1 MNTIDWEFM
10 ISAFPTL
17 IQALPITL
25 FMAIAAMIFAIIGGL
40 ILALITKNKIPV
52 LHQLS
57 KLYISFFRGVPT
69 LVQLFLI
76 YYGLP
81 QLFPEM
87 SKMTALTAAII
98 GLSLKNAAYLAE
110 IFRAALNSVDDGQLE
125 ACLSVG
131 MTKFQAYRRIILP
144 QAIRNAI
151 PATGNT
157 FIGLLKETSLAFTLG
172 VMEMFAQ
179 GKMYASGNLKYFE
192 TYLAVA
198 IVYWILTMIYSML
211 QDLFERAMSKPYWE
225 RNPAI

>member
-131 MTKFQAYRRIILP
+131 MTKLQAYRRIILP

-198 IVYWILTMIYSML
+198 IVYWVLTIIYSML
-211 QDLFERAMSKPYWE
+211 QDLFERVMSKPY
-225 RNPAI
+225 RT

>member
-198 IVYWILTMIYSML
+198 IVYWVLTIIYSIL
-211 QDLFERAMSKPYWE
+211 QDLFERAMSKPY
-225 RNPAI
+225 RT

>member
-25 FMAIAAMIFAIIGGL
+25 FMAVAAMIFAIIGGL

-131 MTKFQAYRRIILP
+131 MTKLQAYRRIILP

-172 VMEMFAQ
+172 VMEVFAQ

-198 IVYWILTMIYSML
+198 IVYWVLTIIYSIL
-211 QDLFERAMSKPYWE
+211 QDLFEHAMSKPY
-225 RNPAI
+225 RT

>member
-131 MTKFQAYRRIILP
+131 MTKLQAYRRIILP
-144 QAIRNAI
+144 QAVRNAI

-198 IVYWILTMIYSML
+198 IVYWVLTIIYSIL
-211 QDLFERAMSKPYWE
+211 QDLFERAMSKPY
-225 RNPAI
+225 RT

>member
-131 MTKFQAYRRIILP
+131 LTKFQAYRRIILP

-198 IVYWILTMIYSML
+198 IVYWVLTMIYSML
-211 QDLFERAMSKPYWE
+211 QDLFERAMSKPY
-225 RNPAI
+225 RT

>member
-1 MNTIDWEFM
+1 MIDWEFM

-25 FMAIAAMIFAIIGGL
+25 LMAIAAMIFAIIGGL

-131 MTKFQAYRRIILP
+131 MTKLQAYRRIILP

-198 IVYWILTMIYSML
+198 IVYWVLAIIYSML
-211 QDLFERAMSKPYWE
+211 QDLFERAMSKPY
-225 RNPAI
+225 RT

>member
-25 FMAIAAMIFAIIGGL
+25 FMAVAAMIFAIIGGV

-131 MTKFQAYRRIILP
+131 MTKLQAYRRIILP
-144 QAIRNAI
+144 QAVRNAI

-198 IVYWILTMIYSML
+198 IVYWVLTIIYSIL
-211 QDLFERAMSKPYWE
+211 QDMFERAMSKPY
-225 RNPAI
+225 RT

>member
-157 FIGLLKETSLAFTLG
+157 FIGLLKETSLASTLG

-198 IVYWILTMIYSML
+198 IVYWVLTMIYSML
-211 QDLFERAMSKPYWE
+211 QDLFERAMSKPY
-225 RNPAI
+225 RT

>member
-131 MTKFQAYRRIILP
+131 MTKLQAYRRIILP
-144 QAIRNAI
+144 QAVRNAI

-198 IVYWILTMIYSML
+198 IVYWVLTIIYSIL
-211 QDLFERAMSKPYWE
+211 QDMFERAMSKPY
-225 RNPAI
+225 RT

>member
-1 MNTIDWEFM
+1 MGIYVFSFSRVNRSLADHITNGRRGHGICRDRRPY
-10 ISAFPTL
+10 ISAYH
-17 IQALPITL
+17 
-25 FMAIAAMIFAIIGGL
+25 
-40 ILALITKNKIPV
+40 KNRIPV

-57 KLYISFFRGVPT
+57 KVYISFFRGVPT

-81 QLFPEM
+81 QLFPGM

-110 IFRAALNSVDDGQLE
+110 IFRAALNSVDEGQLE

-131 MTKFQAYRRIILP
+131 MTKSQAYRRIIFP
-144 QAIRNAI
+144 QAVRNAL

-198 IVYWILTMIYSML
+198 VMYWILTIIYSVL
-211 QDLFERAMSKPYWE
+211 QDLLERAISKPY
-225 RNPAI
+225 RT

>member
-157 FIGLLKETSLAFTLG
+157 F
-172 VMEMFAQ
+172 M
-179 GKMYASGNLKYFE
+179 AS
-192 TYLAVA
+192 
-198 IVYWILTMIYSML
+198 
-211 QDLFERAMSKPYWE
+211 
-225 RNPAI
+225 

>member
-25 FMAIAAMIFAIIGGL
+25 FMAVAAMIFAIIGGL

-131 MTKFQAYRRIILP
+131 MTKLQAYRRIILP

-198 IVYWILTMIYSML
+198 IVYWVLTIIYSIL
-211 QDLFERAMSKPYWE
+211 QDLFERAMSKPY
-225 RNPAI
+225 RT

>member
-57 KLYISFFRGVPT
+57 KLYISFLRGVPT

-157 FIGLLKETSLAFTLG
+157 FIGLLKETSLASTLG

-198 IVYWILTMIYSML
+198 IVYWVLTMIYSML
-211 QDLFERAMSKPYWE
+211 QDLFERAMSKPY
-225 RNPAI
+225 RT

>member
-1 MNTIDWEFM
+1 MPLSEDLFSHSLQKQNS
-10 ISAFPTL
+10 SASS
-17 IQALPITL
+17 AVK
-25 FMAIAAMIFAIIGGL
+25 A
-40 ILALITKNKIPV
+40 V
-52 LHQLS
+52 
-57 KLYISFFRGVPT
+57 YI
-69 LVQLFLI
+69 
-76 YYGLP
+76 
-81 QLFPEM
+81 LFPRRADTC
-87 SKMTALTAAII
+87 TAVLNLLRAAAAI
-98 GLSLKNAAYLAE
+98 SRDEQNDSSHSCHHRVKLKNAAYLAE

-198 IVYWILTMIYSML
+198 IVYWVLTIIYSIL
-211 QDLFERAMSKPYWE
+211 QDLFERAMSKPY
-225 RNPAI
+225 RT

>member
-25 FMAIAAMIFAIIGGL
+25 FMATAAMIFAIIGGL

-131 MTKFQAYRRIILP
+131 MTKLQAYRRIILP
-144 QAIRNAI
+144 QAVRNAI

-198 IVYWILTMIYSML
+198 IVYWVLTIIYSML
-211 QDLFERAMSKPYWE
+211 QDLFERAMSKPY
-225 RNPAI
+225 RT

>member
-69 LVQLFLI
+69 LVQLFII

-198 IVYWILTMIYSML
+198 IVYWVLTMIYSML
-211 QDLFERAMSKPYWE
+211 QDLFERAMSKPY
-225 RNPAI
+225 RT

>member
-25 FMAIAAMIFAIIGGL
+25 LMAIAAMIFAIIGGL

-198 IVYWILTMIYSML
+198 IVYWVLTIIYSML
-211 QDLFERAMSKPYWE
+211 QDLFERAMSKPY
-225 RNPAI
+225 RT

>member
-17 IQALPITL
+17 IHALPITL
-25 FMAIAAMIFAIIGGL
+25 FMAVAAMIFAIIGGL

-110 IFRAALNSVDDGQLE
+110 IFRAALNSVDEGQLE

-131 MTKFQAYRRIILP
+131 MTKLQAYRRIILP
-144 QAIRNAI
+144 QAVRNAI

-198 IVYWILTMIYSML
+198 IVYWVLTIIYSIL
-211 QDLFERAMSKPYWE
+211 QDLFERAMSKPY
-225 RNPAI
+225 RT

>member
-81 QLFPEM
+81 QMFPEM

-198 IVYWILTMIYSML
+198 IVYWVLTIIYSML
-211 QDLFERAMSKPYWE
+211 QDLFERAMSKPY
-225 RNPAI
+225 RT

>member
-151 PATGNT
+151 LATGNT

-198 IVYWILTMIYSML
+198 IVYWVLTMIYSML
-211 QDLFERAMSKPYWE
+211 QDLFERAMSKPY
-225 RNPAI
+225 RT

>member
-25 FMAIAAMIFAIIGGL
+25 FMAVAAMIFAIIGGL

-110 IFRAALNSVDDGQLE
+110 IFRAALNSVDEGQLE

-198 IVYWILTMIYSML
+198 IVYWILTMIYSIL
-211 QDLFERAMSKPYWE
+211 QDLFERAMSKPY
-225 RNPAI
+225 RT

>member
-131 MTKFQAYRRIILP
+131 MTKFQTYRRIILP

-198 IVYWILTMIYSML
+198 IVYWVLTIIYSIL
-211 QDLFERAMSKPYWE
+211 QDLFERAMSKPY
-225 RNPAI
+225 RT

>member
-198 IVYWILTMIYSML
+198 IVYWVLTMIYSML
-211 QDLFERAMSKPYWE
+211 QDLSL
-225 RNPAI
+225 IHI

>member
-17 IQALPITL
+17 IQAFPITL
-25 FMAIAAMIFAIIGGL
+25 FMAVAAMIFAIIGGL

-131 MTKFQAYRRIILP
+131 MTKLQAYRRIILP
-144 QAIRNAI
+144 QAVRNAI

-198 IVYWILTMIYSML
+198 IVYWVLTIIYSIL
-211 QDLFERAMSKPYWE
+211 QDLFERAMSKPY
-225 RNPAI
+225 RT

>member
-110 IFRAALNSVDDGQLE
+110 IFRAALNSVDDEQLE

-131 MTKFQAYRRIILP
+131 MTKLQAYRRIILP
-144 QAIRNAI
+144 QAVRNAI

-198 IVYWILTMIYSML
+198 IVYWVLTIIYSVL
-211 QDLFERAMSKPYWE
+211 QDMFERAMSKPY
-225 RNPAI
+225 RT

>member
-25 FMAIAAMIFAIIGGL
+25 FMAVAAMIFAIIGGL

-198 IVYWILTMIYSML
+198 IVYWVLTIIYSIL
-211 QDLFERAMSKPYWE
+211 QDLFERAMSKPY
-225 RNPAI
+225 RT

>member
-198 IVYWILTMIYSML
+198 IVYWVLTMIYSML
-211 QDLFERAMSKPYWE
+211 QDLFERAMSKPY
-225 RNPAI
+225 RN